1 MNKEEEAIKT
11 LIAVAICTRPIL
23 SCGFCPCY
31 TGEKVEC
38 EYPSD
43 EQIEQAVKV
52 LHTMTVVHDAC
63 LITEDGAVHQLPGVI
78 GMEMIESETEGV

>member
-1 MNKEEEAIKT
+1 MNKEEAIKT

-31 TGEKVEC
+31 KGNKGEC

-52 LHTMTVVHDAC
+52 LHTMTVAHDAC

-78 GMEMIESETEGV
+78 GMEIIESETEGI